1 MITVAAYKTVY
12 AVDAV
17 ERKLHGM
24 GHDASEQL
32 RGTYEHMIAAG
43 GERLA
48 TKPNDAPPMD
58 ALLAELPNFAE
69 PLRDIARSLA
79 LCADSRDPVEIVPML
94 LLGEPG
100 IGKTHFARRVS
111 ALLGTTCTVAPMN
124 ALTAGWILSGASSQW
139 KNARPGKV
147 FDALVGGEYA
157 NPVVVVD
164 EIDKAAAAA
173 QYDPLGALYT
183 LLEADTAREFVDEF
197 AEVPIDA
204 TSVIWVATAND
215 AAHIPEPILN
225 RLNVYDIP
233 APDAAGTR
241 AIAANLYRELRGSH
255 AWGEQFPEELADE
268 VLAALEHCKPREL
281 RRLLTNAFGAAKL
294 DGRHAIAVRDLDASR
309 NRAARPIGFT
319 AH

>member
-12 AVDAV
+12 AVAEV
-17 ERKLHGM
+17 ERKLQGM
-24 GHDASEQL
+24 SQDASDHL
-32 RGTYEHMIAAG
+32 RGTYLRMIASG

-48 TKPNDAPPMD
+48 TKPQEPPEMD
-58 ALLAELPNFAE
+58 TLHAELPNFAA
-69 PLRDIARSLA
+69 PLRDIQRSVA
-79 LCADSRDPVEIVPML
+79 LCADSHDPIEIVPML

-111 ALLGTTCTVAPMN
+111 ALLGTTCTVASMN

-164 EIDKAAAAA
+164 EIDKAAGAA
-173 QYDPLGALYT
+173 QYDPLGALYG
-183 LLEADTAREFVDEF
+183 LLEAETAREFTDEF
-197 AEVPIDA
+197 AEVPIDCS
-204 TSVIWVATAND
+204 SVIWVATAND

-233 APDAAGTR
+233 APDAQGTR
-241 AIAANLYRELRGSH
+241 AIAANLYRDIRGSH
-255 AWGEQFPEELADE
+255 AWGARFPEEPAEEILE
-268 VLAALEHCKPREL
+268 ALEHCKPREL
-281 RRLLTNAFGAAKL
+281 RRLLMNAFGAATL
-294 DGRHAIAVRDLDASR
+294 DGRHAIAARDLDLVRAR
-309 NRAARPIGFT
+309 RAAPMGFT